1 MMRQSLVLLLAA
13 GFFGVSACGQEA
25 STSPSASARAS
36 YQMPSEDLGR
46 DRGEDVYD
54 DAVPTFAGVDD
65 TPTPTSPGTPS
76 VAGTDDPA
84 ADFLKEQ
91 SQNLSCEGVAE
102 VAMEYSAFAAKET
115 GQASIVKVFST
126 ELTGDWTEG
135 LALPPEGE
143 KSPVIRCEA
152 RVRWSADYDS
162 DVDLW
167 FLVDSNGDLRIRWD
181 NVRNIKRLGS
191 E

>member
-1 MMRQSLVLLLAA
+1 MRQHILVFATVAVVIGL
-13 GFFGVSACGQEA
+13 GGCGQDSSTSA
-25 STSPSASARAS
+25 STSARPT
-36 YQMPSEDLGR
+36 YELPSESLGE

-54 DAVPTFAGVDD
+54 GAVPSFAGVDD
-65 TPTPTSPGTPS
+65 TPTPTSPGNPTATPS
-76 VAGTDDPA
+76 DDA
-84 ADFLKEQ
+84 AQNFLEEQ
-91 SQNLSCEGVAE
+91 GQNLSCEGVAS
-102 VAMEYSAFAAKET
+102 VAMDYSAFAEKET

-126 ELTGDWTEG
+126 KLTGDWTDG
-135 LALPPEGE
+135 LEIPAEGE
-143 KSPVIRCEA
+143 KTPVIRCEA

-181 NVRNIKRLGS
+181 NVRNAKNLDN